1 MKKDLQNAREDYT
14 QDTLE
19 VKDVHDNPIT
29 QFEHWFEAYKKVAD
43 RDYNAMILS
52 TVGVNSKPSSRV
64 VLLKGVDKGG
74 FEFYTN
80 YQSHKGQ
87 EIAANPN
94 VALTFYWPE
103 LERQVRIEGVV
114 EKMTEQESTEYF
126 KSRPIA
132 SQIGACVSE
141 QSKVIENRT
150 LLEKEKE
157 RLDKLPEKE
166 IKKPKE
172 WGGYRVKP
180 NLFEFWQGRRS
191 RLHDRIEYIPEGGAW
206 IKRRLAP

>member
-1 MKKDLQNAREDYT
+1 MKKELQNAREDYT
-14 QDTLE
+14 QNTL
-19 VKDVHDNPIT
+19 DVSHVHNNPVI
-29 QFEHWFEAYKKVAD
+29 QFKNWFIAYKKVAN

-52 TVGVNSKPSSRV
+52 TVSSKNTPSSRV
-64 VLLKGVDKGG
+64 VLLKGIEQDK

-80 YQSHKGQ
+80 YQSQKGK
-87 EIAANPN
+87 EIAGNPN

-141 QSKVIENRT
+141 QSAIIENREQ
-150 LLEKEKE
+150 LEKEKK
-157 RLDKLPEKE
+157 RLDKLPEDE
-166 IKKPKE
+166 IKKPQE
-172 WGGYRVKP
+172 WGGYRVTP
-180 NLFEFWQGRRS
+180 SLFEFWQGRRS
-191 RLHDRIEYIPEGGAW
+191 RLHDRIEYVREDNSW
-206 IKRRLAP
+206 KKRRLAP